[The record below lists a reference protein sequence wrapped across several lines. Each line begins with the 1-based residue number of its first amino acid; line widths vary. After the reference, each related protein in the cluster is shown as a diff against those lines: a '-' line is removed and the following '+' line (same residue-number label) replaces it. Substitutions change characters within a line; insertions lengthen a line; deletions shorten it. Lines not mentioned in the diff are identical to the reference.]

1 MSGKHSTKYN
11 GATMELPEDPGHSEE
26 MPDPDNLHI
35 DTASLP
41 LTAPIVMPPKD

>member
-1 MSGKHSTKYN
+1 MSGKHSTKHD
-11 GATMELPEDPGHSEE
+11 GTTMELPEDSGQPQE

-41 LTAPIVMPPKD
+41 LTAPIALPPRN